1 MREYK
6 RVLDNDLSVLVRAR
20 NQVPSSRL
28 LWAELGELR
37 RIDDSQAIVAWT
49 NAVII
54 VTVPEANGTV
64 RLGSER
70 KFSSGTWKIFVIL
83 PRALAIDDDFKN
95 LPWLKFRTFLASA
108 N

>member
-6 RVLDNDLSVLVRAR
+6 RVLDNDLSVLVRTR

-37 RIDDSQAIVAWT
+37 RIDDAQAIVAWE

-54 VTVPEANGTV
+54 ITMPEAHNHEG
-64 RLGSER
+64 
-70 KFSSGTWKIFVIL
+70 
-83 PRALAIDDDFKN
+83 
-95 LPWLKFRTFLASA
+95 
-108 N
+108 

>member
-6 RVLDNDLSVLVRAR
+6 RVLDNDLSVLVRTR

-37 RIDDSQAIVAWT
+37 RIDDSQAIVAWA

-54 VTVPEANGTV
+54 VTVPEAHNHERCNAKENRLCEPEENAWICVEV
-64 RLGSER
+64 R
-70 KFSSGTWKIFVIL
+70 
-83 PRALAIDDDFKN
+83 
-95 LPWLKFRTFLASA
+95 
-108 N
+108 